1 MTRASFSFLVFNDTT
16 IESNETFYL
25 DIYAASLPEYVHIG
39 SVNRAT
45 VTIVDNDC
53 KYCSYSVFI

>member
-1 MTRASFSFLVFNDTT
+1 MPFSFLVFNDAR
-16 IESNETFYL
+16 IESNEVFYL
-25 DIYAASLPEYVHIG
+25 DIYAASLPTYVHIG

-53 KYCSYSVFI
+53 KCCSYVHVFV